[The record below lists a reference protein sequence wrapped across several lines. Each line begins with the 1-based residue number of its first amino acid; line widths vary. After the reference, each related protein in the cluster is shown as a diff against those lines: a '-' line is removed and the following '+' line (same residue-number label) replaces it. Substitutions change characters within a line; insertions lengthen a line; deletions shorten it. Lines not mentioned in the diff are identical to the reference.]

1 MPNEKLVR
9 DQATLTLAAARRI
22 IAAAEAEAINNSW
35 PVVIAVVDSG
45 GHLLALARLDDT
57 QTGSVEIAIQKAR
70 AAMAFKRPTKA
81 WSDALVGGRQ
91 AVLALPGVMPTEG
104 GVPILYQGNLVG
116 AIGVSGVRPEQDGQI
131 AAAGVAVVSG

>member
-1 MPNEKLVR
+1 MADEKLIR
-9 DQATLTLAAARRI
+9 EQPTLTLAAARRI
-22 IAAAEAEAINNSW
+22 IAAAEAEAIKNSW

-57 QTGSVEIAIQKAR
+57 QTGSVEIAIRKAR
-70 AAMAFKRPTKA
+70 SAMAFKRPTKA
-81 WSDALVGGRQ
+81 WSEALVGGRQ

-104 GVPILYQGNLVG
+104 GVPISHQGKLVG

-131 AAAGVAVVSG
+131 AAAGIAAVSG